1 MANHLFLPLV
11 VPMISAALSVMLGRW
26 SNLSRMIALVAGLF
40 NLGYSSW
47 LLWLVQATGRQVTQ
61 GSSWIAPFGISL
73 VADLMSAVML
83 FLAALLMFCTIIY
96 SLLTMEPE
104 YEQFFYYPLL
114 LLLLLGVSGAFLT
127 GDLFNLYVWFEVLLI
142 SSFGLVTIGGSR
154 AQLTGGLKYVALNL
168 IGSTMFLI
176 GSGLIYGLVGTLN
189 MAHIGERLI
198 TQNAPGLST
207 VIATLFLFAFGS
219 KAALAPLFFWLPESY
234 HTPPAAVSAIFSALM
249 TKVGVYALYRVFGT
263 VLPGELVRL
272 APIILVLG
280 GLTMV
285 LGVLGALNQHEIRRV
300 LSFTIISEIGFV
312 AMGLGFASV
321 AGLAAGLLFTAHM
334 MIVKTALFFLAGAA
348 EQVSGTGDMRRMGG
362 LARREPALATL
373 WFLGMIALAG
383 IPPMS
388 GFFGKLALLQAGVRQ
403 GHYLISGLAVL
414 VSLFIFLAI
423 LKIWHEV
430 FWKKPVE
437 DLSQRPR
444 LAPALLIPGALLVI
458 LSVVIGIGAG
468 PVSELSTQAGTEI
481 LNLPGYINS
490 VCGSAGCDAI
500 TSQKTK

>member
-1 MANHLFLPLV
+1 MVNHLFLPLV
-11 VPMISAALSVMLGRW
+11 VPLISAALSVMLGRW
-26 SNLSRMIALVAGLF
+26 RLLTRTLTLGASLF
-40 NLGYSSW
+40 NLGYSGW
-47 LLWLVQATGRQVTQ
+47 LLWLVSSAGRQVTQ
-61 GSSWIAPFGISL
+61 ASAWAAPFGIAL
-73 VADLMSAVML
+73 VADLLGAVML

-96 SLLTMEPE
+96 SLLSMEPE

-127 GDLFNLYVWFEVLLI
+127 GDLFNLYVWFEVLLM

-176 GSGLIYGLVGTLN
+176 GSGLIYGLAGTLN

-198 TQNAPGLST
+198 TQSEPGLTT

-234 HTPPAAVSAIFSALM
+234 HTPPPAVSAIFSALM

-272 APIILVLG
+272 APLILVLG
-280 GLTMV
+280 GTTMV
-285 LGVLGALNQHEIRRV
+285 LGVFGALNQTEIRRV

-312 AMGLGFASV
+312 AMGLGFASA

-348 EQVSGTGDMRRMGG
+348 EQVCGTGDMRRMGG

-373 WFLGMIALAG
+373 WFLAMIALAG

-388 GFFGKLALLQAGVRQ
+388 GFFGKLALLQAGVSQ
-403 GHYLISGLAVL
+403 GHYLISGWAVL

-458 LSVVIGIGAG
+458 LSLVIGIGAG
-468 PVSELSTQAGTEI
+468 PVAELSTQAGTQI
-481 LNLPGYINS
+481 LDLPGYIEAT
-490 VCGSAGCDAI
+490 CGPAGCDAV
-500 TSQKTK
+500 TLRSH